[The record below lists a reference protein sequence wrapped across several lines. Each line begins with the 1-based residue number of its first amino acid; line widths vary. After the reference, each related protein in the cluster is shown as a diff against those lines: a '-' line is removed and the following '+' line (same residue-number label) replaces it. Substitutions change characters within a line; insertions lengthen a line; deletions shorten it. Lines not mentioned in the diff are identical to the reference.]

1 MPNSRRARH
10 EHGQG
15 GFTLVELLIG
25 FIIIFGVPAMAIPAY
40 LSITRNLR
48 SNGDARDINGE
59 VALAKMRAAADFTQ
73 ARFYADLAAQTFR
86 IEVWNKPVPPAT
98 TGSWSS
104 EGGTQSLSQG
114 VTWGY
119 GALSSPPLNT
129 QSTIGQAPACL
140 NVAATSIANT
150 ACIVFNSRGIPVDAN
165 GTPNADGAIYAT
177 DGSSVYAVT
186 VSATGLIRTWRT
198 DAKTTNWQKR

>member
-1 MPNSRRARH
+1 MRLRPARGWRLGRVLIGKTREEGWMPNSRRARH

-73 ARFYADLAAQTFR
+73 ARFYADLA
-86 IEVWNKPVPPAT
+86 
-98 TGSWSS
+98 
-104 EGGTQSLSQG
+104 
-114 VTWGY
+114 
-119 GALSSPPLNT
+119 
-129 QSTIGQAPACL
+129 
-140 NVAATSIANT
+140 
-150 ACIVFNSRGIPVDAN
+150 
-165 GTPNADGAIYAT
+165 
-177 DGSSVYAVT
+177 
-186 VSATGLIRTWRT
+186 
-198 DAKTTNWQKR
+198 